1 MKTYSKIS
9 IVISALLMIV
19 LGIIMLLNPAE
30 TLVSLSLLIGIFMAA
45 SGISALVFYF
55 SAARGFVGSGA
66 VLFTG
71 ISNIVIGILFMNQGV
86 FVAQIFTFILGLL
99 LTVFGVERFVRSFDL
114 KNAGFSNWWLTLL
127 LGIVCAALGILS
139 MAAPITG
146 AILVSAILG
155 TGFILYGAALLA
167 LLHSISNM

>member
-1 MKTYSKIS
+1 M
-9 IVISALLMIV
+9 
-19 LGIIMLLNPAE
+19 
-30 TLVSLSLLIGIFMAA
+30 
-45 SGISALVFYF
+45 
-55 SAARGFVGSGA
+55 
-66 VLFTG
+66 
-71 ISNIVIGILFMNQGV
+71 
-86 FVAQIFTFILGLL
+86 AQIFTFILGLL

-146 AILVSAILG
+146 AVLVSAILG